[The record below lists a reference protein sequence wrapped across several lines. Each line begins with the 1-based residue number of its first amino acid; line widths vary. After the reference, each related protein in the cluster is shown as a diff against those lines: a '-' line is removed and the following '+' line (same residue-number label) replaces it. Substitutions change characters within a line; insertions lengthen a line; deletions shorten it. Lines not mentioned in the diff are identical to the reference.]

1 MIPIELYS
9 VFMLASIL
17 LALSPGP
24 DNLFV
29 LTQSA
34 LHGRKVGWLVTLGLC
49 TGLLVHTTAVVIG
62 VAALLKTS
70 ATAFAVL
77 KLAGAVYLLWLAWQ
91 MWRATTLPAGKS
103 QPPLHAWQ
111 YYRRGIIMN
120 VTNPKVTLFFLA
132 FLPQFT
138 DPAWGGVSLQLISL
152 GLGFIVATVVVFGSI
167 AMLAGVIAPVLQ
179 RSARLHRVLHGLAAV
194 VFVAL
199 AIRLLVTSP

>member
-34 LHGRKVGWLVTLGLC
+34 LYGRRAGWLITLGLC
-49 TGLLVHTTAVVIG
+49 TGLLVHTAAVVIG
-62 VAALLKTS
+62 VAALLRAS
-70 ATAFAVL
+70 ATAFFVL
-77 KLAGAVYLLWLAWQ
+77 KLAGTAYLLWLAWQ
-91 MWRATTLPAGKS
+91 MWRATNLPVGNSAPHLSTL
-103 QPPLHAWQ
+103 Q

-132 FLPQFT
+132 FLPQFAEPSRGT
-138 DPAWGGVSLQLISL
+138 MTVQLVLL
-152 GLGFIVATVVVFGSI
+152 GLGFIVATIVVFGGI
-167 AMLAGVIAPVLQ
+167 AMLAGLIARSLQ
-179 RSARLHRVLHGLAAV
+179 HSLSLQKVLHRLTAA

-199 AIRLLVTSP
+199 AIRLLLISP